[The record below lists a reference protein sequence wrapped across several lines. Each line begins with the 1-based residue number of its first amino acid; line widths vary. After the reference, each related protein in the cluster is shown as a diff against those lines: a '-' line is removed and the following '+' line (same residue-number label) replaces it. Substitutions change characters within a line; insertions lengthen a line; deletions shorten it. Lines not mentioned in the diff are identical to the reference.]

1 LIKESN
7 PKSDRKVHFS
17 MDDTHDTEKWFT
29 GEFDRFARDIFD
41 IDASSDNE
49 YGFED
54 YEAGES
60 IWDTNPDYAIAKY
73 LNSFEDEMLL
83 KRRVFKYS
91 GPKITQEE
99 KLMRDELHCNMKKLC
114 KDLMI
119 IEQMQTKFYGKE
131 HRSTKKAVMNSIAKV
146 SKNRSATDLDL
157 MFIMDCTSS
166 MSSYISQCK
175 RDINEI
181 VRTIKEENNG
191 VKVRISFVGYR
202 DFDQGDRSMS
212 VLGFTKEV
220 EVFEK
225 FMLGVRAAG
234 GGDAAE
240 DMAGGFE
247 QVLKQSWG
255 NNSTKVGIIICDAPC
270 HTFLCNARIT
280 RNFISHP

>member
-1 LIKESN
+1 
-7 PKSDRKVHFS
+7 
-17 MDDTHDTEKWFT
+17 
-29 GEFDRFARDIFD
+29 
-41 IDASSDNE
+41 
-49 YGFED
+49 
-54 YEAGES
+54 
-60 IWDTNPDYAIAKY
+60 
-73 LNSFEDEMLL
+73 
-83 KRRVFKYS
+83 
-91 GPKITQEE
+91 
-99 KLMRDELHCNMKKLC
+99 
-114 KDLMI
+114 
-119 IEQMQTKFYGKE
+119 MQTKFYGKE

-270 HTFLCNARIT
+270 HGRKFQPNLNSSDDQP
-280 RNFISHP
+280 NGDP

>member
-1 LIKESN
+1 
-7 PKSDRKVHFS
+7 
-17 MDDTHDTEKWFT
+17 
-29 GEFDRFARDIFD
+29 
-41 IDASSDNE
+41 
-49 YGFED
+49 
-54 YEAGES
+54 
-60 IWDTNPDYAIAKY
+60 
-73 LNSFEDEMLL
+73 
-83 KRRVFKYS
+83 
-91 GPKITQEE
+91 
-99 KLMRDELHCNMKKLC
+99 MRDELHCNMKKLC

-146 SKNRSATDLDL
+146 SKNRSASDLDL

-220 EVFEK
+220 EEFEK

-270 HTFLCNARIT
+270 HGRKFQPNLH
-280 RNFISHP
+280 SSDDHPNGDP